1 MRQKTHPTKP
11 VPGDW
16 HPALIVAEIWMAGT
30 SLIRL
35 SRQHRYATNSLKI
48 ALRTP
53 WPKGERLIAEA
64 IGRTPQEIWPS
75 RYNADGSPGKR
86 GEQRGGS
93 RKRSD
98 HSAPTHGRNVQ
109 AKGGA

>member
-1 MRQKTHPTKP
+1 MK
-11 VPGDW
+11 
-16 HPALIVAEIWMAGT
+16 GT
-30 SLIRL
+30 SLTRL
-35 SRQHRYATNSLKI
+35 SRQHHYATNSLKI

-64 IGRTPQEIWPS
+64 IGRAPQEIWPS
-75 RYNADGSPGKR
+75 RYNADGSPKKR
-86 GEQRGGS
+86 GEQIGRL

-98 HSAPTHGRNVQ
+98 HSAASTPRNVQ